1 MLQLSLGWL
10 MKESAGERL
19 PLYFLVGLQLSAK
32 SDVKSIDNEALFE
45 TGRQA
50 CELDASAS

>member
-1 MLQLSLGWL
+1 
-10 MKESAGERL
+10 MKESAGKRL

-32 SDVKSIDNEALFE
+32 SDVKSIYNEALFE